1 MKAIGIINYLPVED
15 VRSFVDFE
23 TEKPEPAGRDVLVE
37 VKAIAVNPVDV
48 KVRAGRGNEGVTEE
62 PPRIIGWDASG
73 VVEAVGPDVTLFK
86 PGDEVFYAGD
96 ITRPGSNAE
105 FQRVDE
111 RIVGHKPKS
120 LSHAEAAALPLT
132 TITAY
137 EAFFDRLGIDRDGGN
152 KGESILIIG
161 AGGGVGSI
169 AIQLAR
175 QAGLVII
182 ATASRPETTAWVKE
196 LGADHVVN
204 HRGDMVAEARA
215 LGFKYIDHIA
225 IFNDMRHW
233 QTAVELIRPQGGIV
247 SIDDTHLP
255 MLMEGMKMKAASLHW
270 EFMFA
275 RAMHQTP
282 DMIEQHKL
290 LSWVAAEIDAG
301 RIRTTVSEVLSPINA
316 ANLREAHRLIE
327 TGQAKGK
334 IVLDGFFQGNPSP
347 EHSPGA
353 TLEERLFRYLDLHA
367 MQAKPHRWRF
377 DLRTGETREEPL
389 SDRVMEFGTIN
400 GGFAGRP
407 YRYSYDALPAE
418 GWFGF
423 EGVVK
428 HDVETGR
435 EEEHRLPEGV
445 YASET
450 AMAPRDGA
458 TAEDDGYLVTFT
470 MDLVADRSEC
480 LVLDAANPAAGPLA
494 RIALPERICSGTH
507 AFWAP
512 AAAL

>member
-1 MKAIGIINYLPVED
+1 MKAVGIINYLPVED
-15 VRSFVDFE
+15 ANAFVDFE
-23 TEKPEPAGRDVLVE
+23 TEKPEPVGRDVLVA

-48 KVRAGRGNEGVTEE
+48 KVRAGRGKEGVTED

-120 LSHAEAAALPLT
+120 LSYAEAAALPLT

-204 HRGDMVAEARA
+204 HRGDMVAETRA
-215 LGFKYIDHIA
+215 LGFEHVDHIA

-233 QTAVELIRPQGGIV
+233 NTAVELIRPQGGIV

-255 MLMEGMKMKAASLHW
+255 MPMDGMKMKAASLHW

-334 IVLDGFFQGNPSP
+334 IVLDGF
-347 EHSPGA
+347 
-353 TLEERLFRYLDLHA
+353 
-367 MQAKPHRWRF
+367 
-377 DLRTGETREEPL
+377 
-389 SDRVMEFGTIN
+389 
-400 GGFAGRP
+400 
-407 YRYSYDALPAE
+407 
-418 GWFGF
+418 
-423 EGVVK
+423 
-428 HDVETGR
+428 
-435 EEEHRLPEGV
+435 
-445 YASET
+445 
-450 AMAPRDGA
+450 
-458 TAEDDGYLVTFT
+458 
-470 MDLVADRSEC
+470 
-480 LVLDAANPAAGPLA
+480 
-494 RIALPERICSGTH
+494 
-507 AFWAP
+507 
-512 AAAL
+512 